1 MIKTIK
7 TKLIFFSIIF
17 IILSTGIPIYILIQ
31 QFRENFN
38 QRSVV
43 MLDTTLEM
51 LRYGLKISM
60 LNQDKNVQSVVDSIS
75 SSKIVDHIRIFDSEG
90 TVLYSSNHNEIN
102 KSLAVIA
109 PDHIDRKN
117 IQQKNI
123 KLVTELGL
131 YSVTEPILNEK
142 ECHTCHQSGHTIA
155 YLDIDTDLTKAE
167 TVFYTGS
174 NHMFFLAIAGMI
186 VLGISIYLMFN
197 YLINRP
203 LKKLITAMDKV
214 ESVNYDVKLFESK
227 QDEIGSVYNH
237 FNNMISKLKSSKE
250 KIEELHFE
258 RLQRVNRLKTLGE
271 LTSQMA
277 HEINNHTAIIM
288 SHADYLELESN
299 KKQNLKD
306 YSEDFNI
313 ILDQANKLSLI
324 TGNILRHSK
333 KSKNIFERV
342 NLVDVIN
349 RSMQLLNPSLKKKN
363 IKFDLSLK
371 VNNALIFADPLQME
385 QVLINLVNNS
395 IDALDINGQIK
406 IELSDNPGSGFRLT
420 VADNGCGIEKENIDQ
435 IFSAFYTSKDQEK
448 GTGLGLY
455 IVKNI
460 CDNHNIIIGCESE
473 PGKGSKFTLKFN
485 RHEI

>member
-1 MIKTIK
+1 MLKTIK
-7 TKLIFFSIIF
+7 SKLIFFLIVF
-17 IILSTGIPIYILIQ
+17 IVISTGIPIYILIQ

-51 LRYGLKISM
+51 LRYGLRISM
-60 LNQDKNVQSVVDSIS
+60 LNQDKNVQAVVDSIS
-75 SSKIVDHIRIFDSEG
+75 SSEIVDHIRIFNSEG
-90 TVLYSSNHNEIN
+90 KVLYSSNHNEIN
-102 KSLAVIA
+102 KNLALIA
-109 PDHIDRKN
+109 PQHVNTKN

-123 KLVTELGL
+123 RLVTELGL
-131 YSVTEPILNEK
+131 YSVTEPILNGK
-142 ECHTCHQSGHTIA
+142 ECQSCHQSGETIA
-155 YLDIDTDLTKAE
+155 YLDIDTDFTKAE

-174 NHMFFLAIAGMI
+174 SHMFFLAIAGMI
-186 VLGISIYLMFN
+186 VLGLSIYLIFN

-203 LKKLITAMDKV
+203 LKKLITSMDKV
-214 ESVNYDVKLFESK
+214 ETGNYDVQLFEKK
-227 QDEIGSVYNH
+227 QDEIGTVYNH
-237 FNNMISKLKSSKE
+237 FNNMISKLKSSAE

-288 SHADYLELESN
+288 SRADYLELESN
-299 KKQNLKD
+299 RKMDLKD
-306 YSEDFNI
+306 YSEDFNV
-313 ILDQANKLSLI
+313 ILDQTNKLSLI

-333 KSKNIFERV
+333 KSKNIFEKV

-349 RSMQLLNPSLKKKN
+349 RGIQLLNPSLKKKN
-363 IKFDLSLK
+363 INFDLSLK
-371 VNNALIFADPLQME
+371 VNNAFTLADPLQME

-395 IDALDINGQIK
+395 IDAIEKNGQIK
-406 IELSDNPGSGFRLT
+406 IELSDNPDSGLQLSI
-420 VADNGCGIEKENIDQ
+420 ADNGCGIEKENISQ

-460 CDNHNIIIGCESE
+460 CDNHNIIIDCESE
-473 PGKGSKFTLKFN
+473 PGKGTKFTLNFN
-485 RHEI
+485 RHEN

>member
-1 MIKTIK
+1 MLKTIK
-7 TKLIFFSIIF
+7 SKLIFFLIVF
-17 IILSTGIPIYILIQ
+17 IVISTGIPIYILIQ

-51 LRYGLKISM
+51 LRYGLRISM
-60 LNQDKNVQSVVDSIS
+60 LSQDKNVQAVVDSIS
-75 SSKIVDHIRIFDSEG
+75 SNEIVDHIRIFNSEG
-90 TVLYSSNHNEIN
+90 NVLYSSNHKEIN
-102 KSLAVIA
+102 KNLSMIA
-109 PDHIDRKN
+109 PQHVNTKN

-123 KLVTELGL
+123 RLVTELGL

-142 ECHTCHQSGHTIA
+142 ECQSCHQSGKTIA
-155 YLDIDTDLTKAE
+155 YLDIDTDFTKAE

-174 NHMFFLAIAGMI
+174 SHMFFLAIAGMI

-203 LKKLITAMDKV
+203 LKKLIAAMDKV
-214 ESVNYDVKLFESK
+214 ETGNYDVQLFEKK
-227 QDEIGSVYNH
+227 QDEIGTVYNH
-237 FNNMISKLKSSKE
+237 FNNMISNLKSSAE

-288 SHADYLELESN
+288 SRADYLELETN
-299 KKQNLKD
+299 KKKDLKD
-306 YSEDFNI
+306 YSEDFNV
-313 ILDQANKLSLI
+313 ILDQTNKLSLI

-333 KSKNIFERV
+333 KSKNIFEKV
-342 NLVDVIN
+342 NVVDVIN
-349 RSMQLLNPSLKKKN
+349 RGIQLLNPSLRKKN

-371 VNNALIFADPLQME
+371 VKNAFIFADPLQME

-395 IDALDINGQIK
+395 IDAIEKNGQIK
-406 IELSDNPGSGFRLT
+406 IELSDNPGFGLQLS
-420 VADNGCGIEKENIDQ
+420 VADNGCGIEKENISQ

-473 PGKGSKFTLKFN
+473 PGTGTMFTLKFN
-485 RHEI
+485 RHES